1 MWAFLTRTQGHGRL
15 TLADWASY
23 AYLAFGFLLIFVPV
37 VWLGLNSVKSA
48 FQVERQDI
56 SLIPGDYTRVA
67 RATVEGPDG
76 KKIFFITDLPDWVLQ
91 WRDLSDEE
99 RTRQDV
105 DAFLATQTG
114 DAFLA
119 LRSHLGQVE
128 PQARALITEKGLPD
142 WLPRYRTMNQA
153 SRDAVDVE
161 AALAGLAPE
170 DDWLLRELAGIYP
183 GARLTSQILVEAPDP
198 ETGEMRQWGVSNID
212 PKRDIVPARPLGEVN
227 AKVVRLPTDTVNA
240 DREVKL
246 AWANY
251 LDPLRGG
258 NYAVHVDFTR
268 CLTNSVVVTIVGT
281 MMTLLINSMAAFALS
296 KYQFRGQVVF
306 LAIILATLMVPPTI
320 TLVGVFKA
328 IQATGISGSLW
339 GIIIPGAATP
349 AGVFMLRQYM
359 LTIPDELIE
368 ASRMDAASEWKI
380 YWRIV
385 VPLALPAIAALG
397 ILSIVWRWN
406 DLIVP
411 LVAVATV
418 KEAYTIQLCLLEF
431 RGEHTS
437 QEHYRLAMTVIS
449 LIPTTLVFVFLQ
461 RYITTGIAN
470 SGMK

>member
-1 MWAFLTRTQGHGRL
+1 MWAFLTRTQGRGRL
-15 TLADWASY
+15 TLADYVSY
-23 AYLAFGFLLIFVPV
+23 AYLAFGFLIIFVPV
-37 VWLGLNSVKSA
+37 VWLGLNSFKSA
-48 FQVERQDI
+48 FQIERQDI
-56 SLIPGDYTRVA
+56 SLIPGDFERVA

-76 KKIFFITDLPDWVLQ
+76 KEIFFITDIPDWVLG
-91 WRDLSDEE
+91 WRDLTEEE
-99 RTRQDV
+99 RAAQDI
-105 DAFLATQTG
+105 DGFLAAQEG
-114 DAFLA
+114 AAFLA

-128 PQARALITEKGLPD
+128 PRAVALIQERGLPD
-142 WLPRYRTMNQA
+142 WLIPYRTMNQSA
-153 SRDAVDVE
+153 RAALDVE
-161 AALAGLAPE
+161 TALAGLAPAE
-170 DDWLLRELAGIYP
+170 DWLIREFTGIYP
-183 GARLTSQILVEAPDP
+183 GARITSQIRITAPDP
-198 ETGEMRQWGVSNID
+198 TTGELRDWGVSNVD
-212 PKRDIVPARPLGEVN
+212 VKRAFTPARPLDEVN
-227 AKVVRLPTDTVNA
+227 AKVVRLPTETVTTA
-240 DREVKL
+240 RDVKL
-246 AWANY
+246 AWENY

-268 CLTNSVVVTIVGT
+268 CLTNSVVVTVVGT
-281 MMTLLINSMAAFALS
+281 MLTLLINSMAAFALS

>member
-1 MWAFLTRTQGHGRL
+1 MWNFLTRTQGRDRL
-15 TLADWASY
+15 TLVDWVSY
-23 AYLAFGFLLIFVPV
+23 GYLAFGFLLIFIPV
-37 VWLGLNSVKSA
+37 VWLALNSVKSS
-48 FQVERQDI
+48 FQIERQDI
-56 SLIPGDYTRVA
+56 SLIPGDFNRIA
-67 RATVEGPDG
+67 RATVEGADG
-76 KKIFFITDLPDWVLQ
+76 KQIFFIQGLPDWVLN
-91 WRDLSDEE
+91 WRELSDVEKS
-99 RTRQDV
+99 TSDT
-105 DAFLATQTG
+105 DGLLAEFSG
-114 DAFLA
+114 PDFLA
-119 LRSHLGQVE
+119 LRSHLGLVE
-128 PQARALITEKGLPD
+128 PSAIALIKDKNLPD
-142 WLPRYRTMNQA
+142 WLVRYRSMNETA
-153 SRDAVDVE
+153 RSKVDLE
-161 AALAGLAPE
+161 TALSGLNPD
-170 DDWLLRELAGIYP
+170 DDWLLREFTGIYP
-183 GARLTSQILVEAPDP
+183 GARITSQILVDAMDP
-198 ETGEMRQWGVSNID
+198 ETGMMRKWGVSNID
-212 PKRDIVPARPLGEVN
+212 MKRELTPARAIDEIN
-227 AKVVRLPTDTVNA
+227 AKVVRLPTDSLITER
-240 DREVKL
+240 DVKL
-246 AWANY
+246 AWSNY
-251 LDPLRGG
+251 LDPLKGG
-258 NYAVHVDFTR
+258 NYGVHVDFMR
-268 CLTNSVVVTIVGT
+268 CLTNSVIVTIIGT
-281 MMTLLINSMAAFALS
+281 FLTLLINSMAAFALS
-296 KYQFRGQVVF
+296 KYQFRGQVTF

-397 ILSIVWRWN
+397 ILSVVWRWN

-437 QEHYRLAMTVIS
+437 QEHYRLAMTVLS
-449 LIPTTLVFVFLQ
+449 LVPTTLVFVFLQ